1 MIWNPS
7 TLATDVVGNAA
18 AATAVTET
26 GVVDRDF

>member
-7 TLATDVVGNAA
+7 TAATDAVGNPVQ
-18 AATAVTET
+18 ATALTET